1 MALNWEVPQFFD
13 SDMTCI
19 QQNLEAELVGDFLQC
34 VNSDYSNPHNFLDPW
49 YDPCNLL
56 NLENPK
62 FDHLLPPFSLKPDM
76 FPVQDF
82 EPYPQPKRQ
91 KCSKEYYCRDLTPT
105 LSNGFAPNPCP
116 RPEFFSG
123 AFTTPVLNFQHPEV
137 VDGNTRKTSV
147 ENVGKK
153 VEERSVSPQSI
164 AARERR
170 RKITEKTQE
179 LGKLVPGGSKMNT
192 AEMLTAAYN
201 YVKFLQAQM
210 GILEFMGSFQEMK
223 ADHTATKEL
232 HVVAS
237 PTIQEKL
244 YMEHKCLVP
253 KEFVEVLANHF
264 DAESKPSLSHKL
276 NLLLKSS
283 G

>member
-1 MALNWEVPQFFD
+1 MALNWEAVPQFFD

-34 VNSDYSNPHNFLDPW
+34 VNADYSNPHNFLDPW
-49 YDPCNLL
+49 YDTCSLL
-56 NLENPK
+56 NFENSG
-62 FDHLLPPFSLKPDM
+62 FDHLHPPSFKPDM
-76 FPVQDF
+76 FPYQ
-82 EPYPQPKRQ
+82 
-91 KCSKEYYCRDLTPT
+91 
-105 LSNGFAPNPCP
+105 
-116 RPEFFSG
+116 
-123 AFTTPVLNFQHPEV
+123 
-137 VDGNTRKTSV
+137 KTSV

-164 AARERR
+164 VTRERR

-210 GILEFMGSFQEMK
+210 GILQFMGSFQEVT
-223 ADHTATKEL
+223 AATATKDL
-232 HVVAS
+232 HVAAC

-244 YMEHKCLVP
+244 YMEQKCLVP
-253 KEFVEVLANHF
+253 KEFMEDSRATERNKLQQD
-264 DAESKPSLSHKL
+264 DAV
-276 NLLLKSS
+276 NY
-283 G
+283 

>member
-1 MALNWEVPQFFD
+1 MVLNWEAVPEFFD

-34 VNSDYSNPHNFLDPW
+34 VNADYSNPHNFLDPW
-49 YDPCNLL
+49 YDTCSLVNFEYPG
-56 NLENPK
+56 
-62 FDHLLPPFSLKPDM
+62 FDHLHPRSSFKPDM

-82 EPYPQPKRQ
+82 EPYALPKRQ
-91 KCSKEYYCRDLTPT
+91 KCSKDYQYPDLTP
-105 LSNGFAPNPCP
+105 GFSSAFVPNPCP
-116 RPEFFSG
+116 RPEYFPG
-123 AFTTPVLNFQHPEV
+123 AFTAPALDFQHAEV
-137 VDGNTRKTSV
+137 VDGSTRKPSV

-192 AEMLTAAYN
+192 AEMLTAAYS

-210 GILEFMGSFQEMK
+210 GILQFMGSFQEVK
-223 ADHTATKEL
+223 AATATKVL
-232 HVVAS
+232 HVAAS

-244 YMEHKCLVP
+244 YMEQKCLVP
-253 KEFVEVLANHF
+253 KEFVEVLANYF
-264 DAESKPSLSHKL
+264 DAQSKLSLSHKL
-276 NLLLKSS
+276 NQLLKSS